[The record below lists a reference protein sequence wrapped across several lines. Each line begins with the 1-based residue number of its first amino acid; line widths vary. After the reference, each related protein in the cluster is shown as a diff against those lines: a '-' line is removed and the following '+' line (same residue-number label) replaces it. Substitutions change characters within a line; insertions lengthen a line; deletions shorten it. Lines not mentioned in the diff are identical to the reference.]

1 VSSRSRNAGVQTS
14 SFARRCPGGTRERES
29 STDGALI
36 GLIGLDGRYTF
47 RRQCPQALTVIMNM
61 IRSNKQAGLIE
72 RHPEVSLV
80 A

>member
-1 VSSRSRNAGVQTS
+1 MCRAGVATRA
-14 SFARRCPGGTRERES
+14 FRRAPWLGDAPVEREIG
-29 STDGALI
+29 TDGALI
-36 GLIGLDGRYTF
+36 GLDGKYTV
-47 RRQCPQALTVIMNM
+47 RRQCSQALTVIMNV